1 MPAHAASGIEA
12 RSDVF
17 VLSPGLVEGR
27 EGKNREG
34 RLEEN
39 RANDFTERIPARI
52 SNTYCMTR
60 GFTCGA
66 FDLCHAGH
74 MLMFKE
80 CKEYC
85 DYLIVGLQTDPSLDR
100 PEKNKPILSLEERRI
115 MLEGIKYIDEV
126 VTYEREEDLY
136 NLLKENALKI
146 DVRIVG
152 ADWKDK
158 PFTGHDLPMKVI
170 FNTRDHGYSTSDIR
184 KRVCDVELGNK

>member
-1 MPAHAASGIEA
+1 
-12 RSDVF
+12 
-17 VLSPGLVEGR
+17 
-27 EGKNREG
+27 
-34 RLEEN
+34 
-39 RANDFTERIPARI
+39 
-52 SNTYCMTR
+52 MTR
-60 GFTCGA
+60 GFTCGT

>member
-1 MPAHAASGIEA
+1 
-12 RSDVF
+12 
-17 VLSPGLVEGR
+17 
-27 EGKNREG
+27 
-34 RLEEN
+34 
-39 RANDFTERIPARI
+39 
-52 SNTYCMTR
+52 MTR

-74 MLMFKE
+74 VLMFKE

-100 PEKNKPILSLEERRI
+100 PDKNKPILSLEERRI

-126 VTYEREEDLY
+126 ITYEREADLY
-136 NLLKENALKI
+136 NLLKENKLAI

-152 ADWKDK
+152 ADWKGK
-158 PFTGHDLPMKVI
+158 PFTGHDLPMKVV

-184 KRVCDVELGNK
+184 KRVCRVELESK